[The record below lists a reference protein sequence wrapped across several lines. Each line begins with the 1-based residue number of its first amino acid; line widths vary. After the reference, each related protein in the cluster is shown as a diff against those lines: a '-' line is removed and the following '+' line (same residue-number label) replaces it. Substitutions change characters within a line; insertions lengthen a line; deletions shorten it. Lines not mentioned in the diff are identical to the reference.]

1 MVSFSFG
8 LSIYDFLLTVNIAS
22 NPTPKS
28 TKSKSTKSKSIKS
41 KSTKSKS
48 KPKKRT
54 KSSKSS
60 PKIEELFLYKEKL
73 KKKMKQFSE
82 TPAFYYENHFF

>member
-28 TKSKSTKSKSIKS
+28 TKSKDKKSKSS
-41 KSTKSKS
+41 SKS
-48 KPKKRT
+48 KLKKC
-54 KSSKSS
+54 KGS
-60 PKIEELFLYKEKL
+60 PNIEELFLYKEKL

-82 TPAFYYENHFF
+82 TPVFYYENHFF

>member
-28 TKSKSTKSKSIKS
+28 TKSKDKKSKS
-41 KSTKSKS
+41 
-48 KPKKRT
+48 
-54 KSSKSS
+54 SSKSS
-60 PKIEELFLYKEKL
+60 SKSKLKKCKGSPNIEELFLYKEKL

>member
-28 TKSKSTKSKSIKS
+28 TKSKDKKSKSS
-41 KSTKSKS
+41 SKS
-48 KPKKRT
+48 KLKKC
-54 KSSKSS
+54 KGS
-60 PKIEELFLYKEKL
+60 PNIEELFLYKEKL